1 MTILT
6 LDWSKE
12 APAKFAPGMA
22 VRTKSGRVVLVGDDT
37 STMRLGLLKARF
49 VEWAWL
55 IKPHELDWI
64 SSIRKQHVKGRPDQ

>member
-6 LDWSKE
+6 LDWNKE
-12 APAKFAPGMA
+12 APEKFAPGMA

-37 STMRLGLLKARF
+37 SLMRLQMLKARF

-55 IKPHELDWI
+55 VRPHELEWLGAV
-64 SSIRKQHVKGRPDQ
+64 RKQHVKGRPE